1 MLPIGLQFQTYK
13 QPKKLPM
20 RLEGPIEAFKK
31 HIYKIANVECPKED
45 KRKKNKTIKTT
56 KAKKNLTI

>member
-20 RLEGPIEAFKK
+20 RLEQGPVEAFKK
-31 HIYKIANVECPKED
+31 YIYKIANVECPKED
-45 KRKKNKTIKTT
+45 KRKKNKTT
-56 KAKKNLTI
+56 KAKKNKTI

>member
-1 MLPIGLQFQTYK
+1 MLPIGLQFKTYK

-20 RLEGPIEAFKK
+20 RLEHSPIEAFKK
-31 HIYKIANVECPKED
+31 HIYKIANIECPKE

-56 KAKKNLTI
+56 KAKKESNI

>member
-20 RLEGPIEAFKK
+20 RLEQSPIEDLKK
-31 HIYKIANVECPKED
+31 YIYKIANVECPKEN

-56 KAKKNLTI
+56 KSKKG

>member
-20 RLEGPIEAFKK
+20 RLEQGPLEELKK
-31 HIYKIANVECPKED
+31 HIYKIANVEYPKE
-45 KRKKNKTIKTT
+45 KRKKNKTN
-56 KAKKNLTI
+56 KAKKNLTV